1 MNFSNN
7 YNNDLVSQ
15 VFQSLSIDKKRL
27 PSSGLTTLGV
37 PSFVAE
43 WLLDKI
49 VHGTGELTALEKEK
63 INTFVQKAFPRKD
76 DQEVIKFQLTQGEI
90 YKLIALLQ
98 VRIKLTQNSKQIP
111 EPLASIPILNL
122 TDCEISTDI
131 VERYQMLLRQGV
143 WGKITLRYKTTT
155 DGKFKV
161 SVIDFDPFQCSEVNL
176 NIYAQYR
183 AKFTTEEWR
192 DLMFCSMGFNPEH
205 SSYNYNAKTWI
216 LTRLLPLVESNYHL
230 IELAPKG
237 TGKSFVYENINNKV
251 AVVSGGKITPAKLFI
266 DGKTREVG
274 LLGRYDVVVLDEV
287 QSLTF
292 DNPDE
297 IIGPLK
303 TYLANGRYNR
313 GGYSDSSIAS
323 DCSLVLLGNIE
334 LDEYQ
339 RPKNQYNL
347 MAKLPEFFSETAFL
361 DRFAGI
367 LPGWEIPKFQ
377 REMIAHQ
384 IGLKMDFFG
393 EALLSLR
400 KDNRFYQYAQE
411 HTEFDD
417 HAKIRDQQAI
427 IKTASGFLKLLYPH
441 LELTLEDYQ
450 RDCLNPA
457 RDLRQQIRNL
467 LYNLDDEFKQ
477 YEKDIYV
484 DVK

>member
-1 MNFSNN
+1 MNFYNS

-15 VFQSLSIDKKRL
+15 IFESLSIDKKRL

-49 VHGTGELTALEKEK
+49 VPGMGKLTDSELEK
-63 INTFVQKAFPRKD
+63 INNFVQKAFPRKD
-76 DQEVIKFQLTQGEI
+76 DQELIKFKLTQGEI
-90 YKLIALLQ
+90 HKLIALLQ
-98 VRIKLTQNSKQIP
+98 VRIKLESNAKQIP
-111 EPLASIPILNL
+111 EPLANIPVLNL
-122 TDCEISTDI
+122 SECEISTDI
-131 VERYQMLLRQGV
+131 VERHKMLLRQGV
-143 WGKITLRYKTTT
+143 WGKISLRYKNSVN
-155 DGKFKV
+155 GKFKV
-161 SVIDFDPFQCSEVNL
+161 SVIDFDPFQCSEVDL
-176 NIYAQYR
+176 KSYAQYR
-183 AKFTTEEWR
+183 SKFTTEEWR
-192 DLMFCSMGFNPEH
+192 NLMFSSMGFNPEH
-205 SSYNYNAKTWI
+205 SSYTYDIKTWM

-251 AVVSGGKITPAKLFI
+251 SVVSGGKITPSQLFI
-266 DGKTREVG
+266 NGRTKEVG

-292 DNPDE
+292 DNPEE

-313 GGYSDSSIAS
+313 SGFADIAS

-347 MAKLPEFFSETAFL
+347 MANLPQFFSETAFL

-377 REMIAHQ
+377 KEMIANQ

-400 KDNRFYQYAQE
+400 NDTRFYQYAQQ

-417 HAKIRDQQAI
+417 HATIRDQQAI
-427 IKTASGFLKLLYPH
+427 LKTASGFLKLLYPH
-441 LELTLEDYQ
+441 LQLNLPDYQ
-450 RDCLNPA
+450 KDCLNPA

-477 YEKDIYV
+477 YEKEIIV
-484 DVK
+484 DVM

>member
-1 MNFSNN
+1 MTFSNN
-7 YNNDLVSQ
+7 YNNELVTQ
-15 VFQSLSIDKKRL
+15 IFTTLSIDKKRL
-27 PSSGLTTLGV
+27 PSSRLTTLGI

-49 VHGTGELTALEKEK
+49 VPGSGILTNSELEK
-63 INTFVQKAFPRKD
+63 INTFVKKAFPRKD
-76 DQEVIKFQLTQGEI
+76 DQEVIKFKLTQGEI
-90 YKLIALLQ
+90 HKLIALLQ
-98 VRIKLTQNSKQIP
+98 VRIKLEPNAKQIP
-111 EPLASIPILNL
+111 EPLANIPVLNL
-122 TDCEISTDI
+122 SDCEISTDI

-143 WGKITLRYKTTT
+143 WGKITLRYKNTT
-155 DGKFKV
+155 DDKFKV
-161 SVIDFDPFQCSEVNL
+161 CVIDFDPFQCSEVNL
-176 NIYAQYR
+176 TTYAECR
-183 AKFTTEEWR
+183 SNFTTEQWR

-205 SSYNYNAKTWI
+205 PSYNHRVKTWI

-237 TGKSFVYENINNKV
+237 TGKSFVYENINHKV
-251 AVVSGGKITPAKLFI
+251 SVISGGKVTPSQLFI
-266 DGKTREVG
+266 NGRTKEVG

-313 GGYSDSSIAS
+313 SGFADIAS

-334 LDEYQ
+334 LNEYL
-339 RPKNQYNL
+339 RPKNEYNL
-347 MAKLPEFFSETAFL
+347 MENLPKFFSETALL

-377 REMIAHQ
+377 SDMIANQ

-393 EALLSLR
+393 EVLLSLR
-400 KDNRFYQYAQE
+400 KDNRFNQYAQQ
-411 HTEFDD
+411 HTQFGD
-417 HAKIRDQQAI
+417 HTMIRDQQAI
-427 IKTASGFLKLLYPH
+427 LKTASGFLKLLYPH
-441 LELTLEDYQ
+441 LELTLPDYQ
-450 RDCLNPA
+450 RDCLEPA
-457 RDLRQQIRNL
+457 RELRQQIRNL
-467 LYNLDDEFKQ
+467 LYNIDDEFKQ

-484 DVK
+484 DVQ

>member
-1 MNFSNN
+1 MTFSNN
-7 YNNDLVSQ
+7 YNNDLVTQ
-15 VFQSLSIDKKRL
+15 VFASLSIDKKRL
-27 PSSGLTTLGV
+27 PSSGLTNLGV

-49 VHGTGELTALEKEK
+49 VPGMGVLDNSELEK
-63 INTFVQKAFPRKD
+63 INNFVQKAFPRKD
-76 DQEVIKFQLTQGEI
+76 DQEVIKFKLTQGEV

-98 VRIKLTQNSKQIP
+98 VRIKLDQNAKQIP
-111 EPLASIPILNL
+111 EPLANIPILNL
-122 TDCEISTDI
+122 SECEISTDI

-143 WGKITLRYKTTT
+143 WGKISLGYKNNT

-161 SVIDFDPFQCSEVNL
+161 SVIDFDPFQCSEVDL
-176 NIYAQYR
+176 KTYAQYR
-183 AKFTTEEWR
+183 SQFTTEQWR
-192 DLMFCSMGFNPEH
+192 DLMFCSMGYNPEH
-205 SSYNYNAKTWI
+205 PSYNYQAKTWV
-216 LTRLLPLVESNYHL
+216 LTRLIPLVESNYHL

-251 AVVSGGKITPAKLFI
+251 TVISGGKVTPSQLFI
-266 DGKTREVG
+266 NGRTKEVG

-292 DNPDE
+292 ENPDE

-313 GGYSDSSIAS
+313 SGFADIAS

-339 RPKNQYNL
+339 RPKNEYNL
-347 MAKLPEFFSETAFL
+347 MANLPNFFSETAFL

-377 REMIAHQ
+377 RDMIANQ
-384 IGLKMDFFG
+384 IGFKMDFFG

-400 KDNRFYQYAQE
+400 KDTRFNQYAQK
-411 HTEFDD
+411 HTQFD
-417 HAKIRDQQAI
+417 HHTTIRDQQAI
-427 IKTASGFLKLLYPH
+427 LKTASGFLKLLYPH
-441 LELTLEDYQ
+441 LQLTLEDYR
-450 RDCLNPA
+450 RDCLEPA
-457 RDLRQQIRNL
+457 RELRQQIRNL

-477 YEKDIYV
+477 YEKNIYV
-484 DVK
+484 DIK

>member
-1 MNFSNN
+1 MTSN
-7 YNNDLVSQ
+7 YNNDLITQ
-15 VFQSLSIDKKRL
+15 IFQSLSIDKKRL
-27 PSSGLTTLGV
+27 PSSGLTTLGI

-49 VHGTGELTALEKEK
+49 VPGMGVLDNLELDK
-63 INTFVQKAFPRKD
+63 INSFVQKAFPRKD
-76 DQEVIKFQLTQGEI
+76 DQEVIKFKLIQQGESH
-90 YKLIALLQ
+90 KLIALLQ
-98 VRIKLTQNSKQIP
+98 VRIKLDQNSKQIP
-111 EPLASIPILNL
+111 EPLANIPVLNFSE
-122 TDCEISTDI
+122 CEISSDI

-143 WGKITLRYKTTT
+143 WGKITLRYKNTIN
-155 DGKFKV
+155 GNSKV
-161 SVIDFDPFQCSEVNL
+161 SIIDFDPFQCSEVNL
-176 NIYAQYR
+176 KTYAEHRSQ
-183 AKFTTEEWR
+183 FTTEQWR
-192 DLMFCSMGFNPEH
+192 DLMFCSMGFNPNH
-205 SSYNYNAKTWI
+205 PSYNYRAKTWI

-251 AVVSGGKITPAKLFI
+251 SVISGGKITPAKLFI
-266 DGKTREVG
+266 DGKTKSVG
-274 LLGRYDVVVLDEV
+274 LLGRYDVVVLDEI

-303 TYLANGRYNR
+303 TYLANGSYNR
-313 GGYSDSSIAS
+313 SGFSDIPISS

-339 RPKNQYNL
+339 RPKDKYNL
-347 MAKLPEFFSETAFL
+347 MAKLPKLFSETAFL

-377 REMIAHQ
+377 RDMIANQ

-400 KDNRFYQYAQE
+400 KDGSFYQYVQQ
-411 HTEFDD
+411 HTQFDD
-417 HAKIRDQQAI
+417 HTTIRDQQAI
-427 IKTASGFLKLLYPH
+427 LKTASGFLKLLYPH
-441 LELTLEDYQ
+441 LQLTLQDYQ
-450 RDCLNPA
+450 RDCLEPA
-457 RDLRQQIRNL
+457 RELRQQIRNL

-477 YEKDIYV
+477 SEKDIYV
-484 DVK
+484 DIK